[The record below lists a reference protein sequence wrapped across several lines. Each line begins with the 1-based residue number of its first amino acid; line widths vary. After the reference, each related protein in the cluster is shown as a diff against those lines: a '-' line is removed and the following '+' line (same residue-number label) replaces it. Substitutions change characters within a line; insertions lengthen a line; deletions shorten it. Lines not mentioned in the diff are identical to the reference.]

1 MRKKILL
8 SVTSMTLCL
17 AMLTGCGTKLTANSL
32 TLELGDSIPDDIL
45 EYVTISSGD
54 SEKVLE
60 NATLSTEDIDNMAVG
75 QYTATVTYK
84 RQIVDVDVEVVDTV
98 APVLEAK
105 DETFDLGDVITADDL
120 VTIEDFDD
128 VTCVL
133 IDEDGDEQDSVIA
146 EEGMTITVKATDA
159 SDNSAKLKVFPEI
172 SNISKLYGTWE
183 STIDLSTFIEAGLDS
198 DFNGFHEDLYIKWLI
213 DFNEDGTF
221 KMYTDE
227 EVLTDSF
234 NNYIESLAAF
244 GAEVLYQKFSG
255 NGYSRKQ
262 INSAF
267 RQEYGMG
274 IEEYILNE
282 FQKSID
288 IEELVDAMETTGV
301 YEVKGDRLYMNRFA
315 VTSSSAYNLFS
326 VDGDVLTIDSA
337 SDATSIDLFEDLGY
351 PYEFNRIK

>member
-8 SVTSMTLCL
+8 SVTTMAVCL

-32 TLELGDSIPDDIL
+32 TLELGDSIPDDIF
-45 EYVTISSGD
+45 EYVTVSSGD

-60 NATLSTEDIDNMAVG
+60 NATLSTEDIDNMTVG

-84 RQIVDVDVEVVDTV
+84 RQTVDVDVEVVDTV

-105 DETFDLGDVITADDL
+105 DESFAVGDIITADDL

-146 EEGMTITVKATDA
+146 EIGMTITVKATDA
-159 SDNSAKLKVFPEI
+159 SDNSAKLKVSPEI
-172 SNISKLYGTWE
+172 SNISELYGTWE
-183 STIDLSTFIEAGLDS
+183 TSVDLSSYIESELDS
-198 DFNGFHEDLYIKWLI
+198 DFNGFHEDFYIKFLI

-227 EVLTDSF
+227 EALTDSF
-234 NNYIESLAAF
+234 NTYIESLAAF
-244 GAEVLYQKFSG
+244 GAELLYKQFTSE
-255 NGYSRKQ
+255 GYSRKQ
-262 INSAF
+262 INSVF

-274 IEEYILNE
+274 IEEYMLKE
-282 FQKSID
+282 LRKSVD
-288 IEELVDAMETTGV
+288 VKELVDAIETTGV
-301 YEVKGDRLYMNRFA
+301 YEVKGNRLYMNEYAMSSFA
-315 VTSSSAYNLFS
+315 YDLFS
-326 VDGDVLTIDSA
+326 IDGDVLTIDS
-337 SDATSIDLFEDLGY
+337 SLDADSLELFEDLGY
-351 PYEFNRIK
+351 PYVFNRVK